1 MAFVCLSFLEL
12 IHSFN
17 IRSENS
23 IFKVGLFKNWYLI
36 GAVLLGISL
45 QLIVV
50 VIPKVSKIFN
60 TVPLSS
66 TQWIYVSLISIL
78 PIAIMEG
85 QKRINEI
92 RYGKRIY
99 KTAIR

>member
-23 IFKVGLFKNWYLI
+23 IFKAGLFKNKYLI
-36 GAVLLGISL
+36 GAISLGILL

-60 TVPLSS
+60 TVLLNS
-66 TQWIYVSLISIL
+66 TQWIYVFLISIL
-78 PIAIMEG
+78 PIVIMEG
-85 QKRINEI
+85 QKKINEI
-92 RYGKRIY
+92 KFGKRIY
-99 KTAIR
+99 RSVVR

>member
-23 IFKVGLFKNWYLI
+23 IFKIGLFKNCYLI
-36 GAVLLGISL
+36 GAVVLGILL

-50 VIPKVSKIFN
+50 VIPKISKIFN
-60 TVPLSS
+60 TVTLNS

-78 PIAIMEG
+78 PIVIMEG
-85 QKRINEI
+85 QKKINEI
-92 RYGKRIY
+92 KFGKRIY